1 MKDQVISL
9 KIKGI
14 KGITEIEHSE
24 LDDENSKKE
33 SIVSGNAQVIFTTP
47 EVLLTDKN
55 WVDVFRSPS
64 QRLVGIIIDQAHLVK
79 KWYVLIGVIS
89 FIENTIFYVGAVIS
103 EKNFPS
109 WVIGV
114 DFFLPNLGSWLLQL
128 QPLLQQEK
136 IS

>member
-64 QRLVGIIIDQAHLVK
+64 Q
-79 KWYVLIGVIS
+79 
-89 FIENTIFYVGAVIS
+89 
-103 EKNFPS
+103 
-109 WVIGV
+109 
-114 DFFLPNLGSWLLQL
+114 
-128 QPLLQQEK
+128 
-136 IS
+136 